1 MGPCEKSTMSFVNPE
16 DFQHILRV
24 QNTNIDGN
32 IKVTHALT
40 AIRGMGRRFTDVVL
54 KKAEIDR
61 SKRAGQLSEAE
72 MEQIQTVMA
81 NPKNFKIPVWFLNR
95 QRDWKDGK
103 DGQMT
108 SNNLD
113 NKLRED
119 IDRMKKIR
127 LHRGTQSRVKR
138 PRPQDDTVE
147 PAELSERSRFNLVH
161 KFNSFFCSN
170 HFFTSI
176 LFNYLLPVRHG

>member
-1 MGPCEKSTMSFVNPE
+1 MG
-16 DFQHILRV
+16 
-24 QNTNIDGN
+24 
-32 IKVTHALT
+32 
-40 AIRGMGRRFTDVVL
+40 

-61 SKRAGQLSEAE
+61 SKRAGQLTEAE

-81 NPKNFKIPVWFLNR
+81 NPKNFKIPTWFLNR

-119 IDRMKKIR
+119 IERMKKIR
-127 LHRGTQSRVKR
+127 LHRGIRHWWATQSKVRKPKPVV
-138 PRPQDDTVE
+138 DTVE
-147 PAELSERSRFNLVH
+147 PAASSERS
-161 KFNSFFCSN
+161 KFFETFVRNFFS
-170 HFFTSI
+170 SI
-176 LFNYLLPVRHG
+176 LTWNKFF

>member
-1 MGPCEKSTMSFVNPE
+1 MGTMSFVNPE

-40 AIRGMGRRFTDVVL
+40 SIRGMGRRFTDLVL
-54 KKAEIDR
+54 TEAEI
-61 SKRAGQLSEAE
+61 
-72 MEQIQTVMA
+72 EQIQTVMA
-81 NPKNFKIPVWFLNR
+81 NPKNFKIPTWFLNR

-119 IDRMKKIR
+119 IERMKKIR
-127 LHRGTQSRVKR
+127 LHRGIRHWWGYPVKG
-138 PRPQDDTVE
+138 QKNQNQWST
-147 PAELSERSRFNLVH
+147 RSNLRCSPKEVNFFGL
-161 KFNSFFCSN
+161 KF
-170 HFFTSI
+170 
-176 LFNYLLPVRHG
+176 LFNICSQI

>member
-1 MGPCEKSTMSFVNPE
+1 MANLQKATKRKKTSTMSFVNPE

-40 AIRGMGRRFTDVVL
+40 SIRGMGRRFTDLVL
-54 KKAEIDR
+54 KK
-61 SKRAGQLSEAE
+61 AE

-81 NPKNFKIPVWFLNR
+81 NPKNFKIPTWFLNR

-119 IDRMKKIR
+119 IERMKKIR
-127 LHRGTQSRVKR
+127 LHRGIRHWWGYPVKG
-138 PRPQDDTVE
+138 QKT
-147 PAELSERSRFNLVH
+147 
-161 KFNSFFCSN
+161 K
-170 HFFTSI
+170 TSG
-176 LFNYLLPVRHG
+176 RHGRTCGVLRKK

>member
-1 MGPCEKSTMSFVNPE
+1 MSFVNPE

-40 AIRGMGRRFTDVVL
+40 AIRGMGQRFTDLVL

-113 NKLRED
+113 NKLRDYIEVFD
-119 IDRMKKIR
+119 T
-127 LHRGTQSRVKR
+127 GGATQSKVKI
-138 PRPQDDTVE
+138 PRPPVDTAE
-147 PAELSERSRFNLVH
+147 PAELSERSKFNFIHKINTFCSFNLH
-161 KFNSFFCSN
+161 QLFR
-170 HFFTSI
+170 SI
-176 LFNYLLPVRHG
+176 C